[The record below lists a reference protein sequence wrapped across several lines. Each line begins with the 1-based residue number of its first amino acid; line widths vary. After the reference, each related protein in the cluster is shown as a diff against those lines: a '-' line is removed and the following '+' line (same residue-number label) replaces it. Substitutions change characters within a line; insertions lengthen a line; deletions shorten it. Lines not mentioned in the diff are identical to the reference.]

1 MGLFDKF
8 IGMMG
13 GDEYDD
19 EEDMLD
25 EPVAEGLKSDNHP
38 LASNK
43 SGSGKN
49 SINAKD
55 SQLLDTSTLSGFRNR
70 KNQPSASPTATAAG
84 SPVLSIHTQKQV
96 RVVVVEPKS
105 FDESQNIAEH
115 LKSHRTVVL
124 NLEKTD
130 SVLAQRIVDFVSG
143 TTYALNGNMQKVG
156 KAIFLF
162 VPNNVDISGDL
173 SFRISETGLTW
184 PGFTN

>member
-13 GDEYDD
+13 GEEYDE
-19 EEDMLD
+19 EEDEMMS
-25 EPVAEGLKSDNHP
+25 EPMPEEHEEPDPAPSSRNAGKSP
-38 LASNK
+38 
-43 SGSGKN
+43 KN
-49 SINAKD
+49 A
-55 SQLLDTSTLSGFRNR
+55 
-70 KNQPSASPTATAAG
+70 ASPKGAQLSDISGITSSLTRKAP
-84 SPVLSIHTQKQV
+84 SSVVSIHTQKQV

-130 SVLAQRIVDFVSG
+130 SVLAQRIIDFVSG
-143 TTYALNGNMQKVG
+143 TAYALNGNMQKVG

-173 SFRISETGLTW
+173 SFRMSENGLIW
-184 PGFTN
+184 PGLNK

>member
-13 GDEYDD
+13 GEEYDD
-19 EEDMLD
+19 EEDEMMVS
-25 EPVAEGLKSDNHP
+25 EP
-38 LASNK
+38 LAEEPESVAHA
-43 SGSGKN
+43 SGR
-49 SINAKD
+49 NAAGRSAARNAAKEPPFAD
-55 SQLLDTSTLSGFRNR
+55 LSGMTGSLSR
-70 KNQPSASPTATAAG
+70 KSS
-84 SPVLSIHTQKQV
+84 SPVVSIHTQKQV
-96 RVVVVEPKS
+96 RVVVVEPKA

-130 SVLAQRIVDFVSG
+130 SALAQRIIDFVSG
-143 TTYALNGNMQKVG
+143 TAYALNGNMQKVG

-173 SFRISETGLTW
+173 SFRMSENGLIW
-184 PGFTN
+184 PGLDKQ